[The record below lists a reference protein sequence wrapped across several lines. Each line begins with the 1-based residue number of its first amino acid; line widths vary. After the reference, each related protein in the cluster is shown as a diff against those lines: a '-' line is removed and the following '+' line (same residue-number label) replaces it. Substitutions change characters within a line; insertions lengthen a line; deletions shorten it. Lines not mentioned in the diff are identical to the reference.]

1 MKRLLFLLALAA
13 LALPAAAIAKGPSE
27 ATITGP
33 GLGKAITIVG
43 AEAEGSPLMSFAEQ
57 AGFFP
62 AAFGQ
67 QPNPMLSGKPKG
79 DLGPK
84 YRIEYKVP
92 GGDNDTFQISQD
104 LYPYASPSAV
114 TYMPSGQRIFDS
126 TTQGGWFESPELKD
140 TLVAAGLPKTAAAVQ
155 AQSSSSAGFSAT
167 GWLAVVI
174 GIALLVGSAAW
185 FYVRR
190 QPRNAPA

>member
-1 MKRLLFLLALAA
+1 MKRLLFLFAIAA
-13 LALPAAAIAKGPSE
+13 LALPAAALAKGPSE
-27 ATITGP
+27 AAITGP
-33 GLGKAITIVG
+33 GLAKAITIVG
-43 AEAEGSPLMSFAEQ
+43 AEVEGSPLMSFAEQ

-67 QPNPMLSGKPKG
+67 QPDPMLPGKPKG
-79 DLGPK
+79 ALGPK

-92 GGDNDTFQISQD
+92 GGNNETFQISQD
-104 LYPYASPSAV
+104 VYPYASPSAV

-126 TTQGGWFESPELKD
+126 TTQGGWFESPQLKD
-140 TLVAAGLPKTAAAVQ
+140 TLIAAGLPKTAVAAK

-174 GIALLVGSAAW
+174 GIALVVGSAAW
-185 FYVRR
+185 FYLHR

>member
-1 MKRLLFLLALAA
+1 MKRILFLLTIAA
-13 LALPAAAIAKGPSE
+13 LALPTAALAKGPSE

-43 AEAEGSPLMSFAEQ
+43 AEEEGSPLMSFAEQ
-57 AGFFP
+57 AGFFQ

-67 QPNPMLSGKPKG
+67 EPDPMLPSKPKG

-92 GGDNDTFQISQD
+92 GPDNDTFQISQD
-104 LYPYASPSAV
+104 LYPYASPSVV
-114 TYMPSGQRIFDS
+114 TYTKPGQAIFDS
-126 TTQGGWFESPELKD
+126 TTRGGWFEAPLLKD
-140 TLVAAGLPKTAAAVQ
+140 TLLAAGLPKTAVTAQ

-174 GIALLVGSAAW
+174 GIALVVGSAAW
-185 FYVRR
+185 FYMRR